1 VDHGR
6 SVHDHVP
13 EQRGG
18 NAAGHE
24 VARRDDCVSYQW
36 LKELRAAELFVA
48 QVIGRG
54 DEEARAQRRRS
65 ATPFAGSGRE
75 ARGICAKDRQ
85 HRRDREQKPV
95 E

>member
-24 VARRDDCVSYQW
+24 VARRDDRVAYQW
-36 LKELRAAELFVA
+36 LKQLRAAELFIA

-54 DEEARAQRRRS
+54 DEEARSQPQSS
-65 ATPFAGSGRE
+65 AAPSAGSGRE
-75 ARGICAKDRQ
+75 AWGIRAKDRQ
-85 HRRDREQKPV
+85 DRRDREQKPV